1 MRSFEAWTGILLA
14 GLLLSGGMVAAM
26 QGAATT
32 TDGAMPRY
40 DGEGNLLLPDDYK
53 EWRFVGSSLGLS
65 YTEGPPGGEMFH
77 HTLMEPTAYDHFT
90 RTGEFRE
97 GTMFVLLLH
106 GTGEGEIPQRRGR
119 FAAELHGIEMAVK
132 DRAHL
137 AEGWGYYNFGGMNS
151 IRDRARA
158 MPASACYGC
167 HRDNARRD
175 HVFTQFYPLL
185 ESVAP
190 EGAPTASE
198 SASAGSMASPSAS
211 AALALRGLDPVM
223 LVEGRE
229 ERGKPEIEMVHEG
242 YRYQFVSEPTRAQFA
257 YDPERYS
264 IQNDS
269 CIVVPGAPLDPSL
282 FAVHE
287 GRIYG
292 FATDGCVARFK
303 ANPGSYLGLPR

>member
-119 FAAELHGIEMAVK
+119 FAAETDLDGTVRVDLET
-132 DRAHL
+132 
-137 AEGWGYYNFGGMNS
+137 
-151 IRDRARA
+151 
-158 MPASACYGC
+158 C
-167 HRDNARRD
+167 RR
-175 HVFTQFYPLL
+175 PLL
-185 ESVAP
+185 PS
-190 EGAPTASE
+190 GE
-198 SASAGSMASPSAS
+198 SADLPDGVQGNEPLGVACARDPGARASPSP
-211 AALALRGLDPVM
+211 PV
-223 LVEGRE
+223 R
-229 ERGKPEIEMVHEG
+229 
-242 YRYQFVSEPTRAQFA
+242 RAGT
-257 YDPERYS
+257 DRS
-264 IQNDS
+264 I
-269 CIVVPGAPLDPSL
+269 
-282 FAVHE
+282 
-287 GRIYG
+287 R
-292 FATDGCVARFK
+292 
-303 ANPGSYLGLPR
+303 